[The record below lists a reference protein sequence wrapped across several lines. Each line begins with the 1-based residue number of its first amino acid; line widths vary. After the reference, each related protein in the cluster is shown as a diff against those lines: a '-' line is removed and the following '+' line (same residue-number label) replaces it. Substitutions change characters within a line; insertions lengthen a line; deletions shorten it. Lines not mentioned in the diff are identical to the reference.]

1 MLHDIVYPRAL
12 IVVSDTAPMM
22 LRYSSRR
29 KFRVFPAT
37 PYRNMTF
44 FRPFRTFLAV
54 LIAFAA
60 ISPLAAS
67 AQYKSLEVDEKDGI
81 PVIVKHLPEWETV
94 KDKVMLTNSVAD
106 LKQTL
111 GARPVLDAIE
121 MTAGAEAAT
130 ADYPAGRLLL
140 IEHHTPQFASSNDA
154 AILAKLAETGDRSV
168 VYKRI
173 GNYNAFVFDAADPAA
188 AEALLGQIKYEK
200 AVQWLGED
208 PFFVS
213 KVERYL
219 VGTTGDVLVSTA
231 LFIVMCLAGA
241 VAVGLLCGYVYFMKR
256 EQRRLTRTAF
266 SDAGGLTR
274 LNLDELTE

>member
-1 MLHDIVYPRAL
+1 
-12 IVVSDTAPMM
+12 MM
-22 LRYSSRR
+22 LRYQSRPIE
-29 KFRVFPAT
+29 KVFPGT
-37 PYRNMTF
+37 PYRNMTL
-44 FRPFRTFLAV
+44 FRKFKTFWAM

-60 ISPLAAS
+60 LTPVSLQ
-67 AQYKSLEVDEKDGI
+67 AQYKSLEVSETDGL
-81 PVIVKHLPEWETV
+81 PVLIKHLPEWETV
-94 KDKVMLTNSVAD
+94 KDQAKLTNSVAE

-111 GARPVLDAIE
+111 GSQPVLDVIE
-121 MTAGAEAAT
+121 MSAGAEAVT
-130 ADYPAGRLLL
+130 ADYPAGRLLI

-154 AILAKLAETGDRSV
+154 AITAKLAETGDKSV

-173 GNYNAFVFDAADPAA
+173 GNYNALVFDAADPAA

-231 LFIVMCLAGA
+231 LFIVMCMAGA
-241 VAVGLLCGYVYFMKR
+241 VGVGLVGGYVYFSKR
-256 EQRRLTRTAF
+256 EQRRLARTAF

>member
-1 MLHDIVYPRAL
+1 
-12 IVVSDTAPMM
+12 MM
-22 LRYSSRR
+22 LRYQSWQIS
-29 KFRVFPAT
+29 KVFPGT
-37 PYRNMTF
+37 PYRNMTL
-44 FRPFRTFLAV
+44 FRLFKTTLAV
-54 LIAFAA
+54 LFAFVLVGPG
-60 ISPLAAS
+60 SLH
-67 AQYKSLEVDEKDGI
+67 AQYKSLEVSETDGL
-81 PVIVKHLPEWETV
+81 PVIVKHLPEWEKV
-94 KDKVMLTNSVAD
+94 KDQAKLTNSVAE
-106 LKQTL
+106 LKQIL
-111 GARPVLDAIE
+111 GDRPVVSAIE
-121 MTAGAEAAT
+121 MDAGAEAAI

-154 AILAKLAETGDRSV
+154 AITAKLAETGDRTT

-173 GNYNAFVFDAADPAA
+173 GNYNALVFDAADPAA
-188 AEALLGQIKYEK
+188 AESLLSQIKYQK

-231 LFIVMCLAGA
+231 LFIVMCMAGA
-241 VAVGLLCGYVYFMKR
+241 IGIGLVGGYVYFSKR
-256 EQRRLTRTAF
+256 EQRRLTRGAF

>member
-1 MLHDIVYPRAL
+1 M
-12 IVVSDTAPMM
+12 
-22 LRYSSRR
+22 
-29 KFRVFPAT
+29 
-37 PYRNMTF
+37 
-44 FRPFRTFLAV
+44 
-54 LIAFAA
+54 IAFAA
-60 ISPLAAS
+60 LAPVS
-67 AQYKSLEVDEKDGI
+67 VQSQYKSLEVSETDGL
-81 PVIVKHLPEWETV
+81 PVLVKHLPNWEAV
-94 KDKVMLTNSVAD
+94 KDRAKLTNSVAE

-111 GARPVLDAIE
+111 GPRPVLDVIE
-121 MTAGAEAAT
+121 MSAGAEAAV

-140 IEHHTPQFASSNDA
+140 IEHHTPQFASSNDT
-154 AILAKLAETGDRSV
+154 AISEKLAETGDKST

-173 GNYNAFVFDAADPAA
+173 GNYSALVFDAADPAA

-208 PFFVS
+208 PFFIS

-231 LFIVMCLAGA
+231 LFIVMCMAGA
-241 VAVGLLCGYVYFMKR
+241 IAVGLLGGYVYFSKR
-256 EQRRLTRTAF
+256 EQRRLNRNAF